1 MFRFRETE
9 REPITPTTLR
19 AIAALTI
26 VEALFFLQR
35 KFNATE
41 IHRKVEK
48 VRERERER
56 EE

>member
-26 VEALFFLQR
+26 VEALFFSLSVE
-35 KFNATE
+35 KINATE

-48 VRERERER
+48 ER
-56 EE
+56 EEQNA